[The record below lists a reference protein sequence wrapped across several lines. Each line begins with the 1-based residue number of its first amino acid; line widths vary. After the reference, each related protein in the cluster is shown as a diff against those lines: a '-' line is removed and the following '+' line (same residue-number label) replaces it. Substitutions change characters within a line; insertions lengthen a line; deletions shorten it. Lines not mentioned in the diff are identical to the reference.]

1 MFYLWLEGHHFA
13 VNRVF
18 LYPKFKDGKYT
29 LMSSLKKLLE
39 KKKYT
44 RIKLRKIIT
53 NHLELDAELNGV
65 KGRFIL
71 DTGASN
77 SCVSVDLI
85 EHFHLVAEESETKA
99 AGAGATDM
107 ETQQSENNKLTIG
120 KWKTKKFDLVLFDLT
135 HVNKALEQHNAEQV
149 HGIIGAD
156 ILEEGK
162 AIIDYDKKVLYLR
175 KQKKS

>member
-1 MFYLWLEGHHFA
+1 
-13 VNRVF
+13 
-18 LYPKFKDGKYT
+18 
-29 LMSSLKKLLE
+29 MSSLKKLLT

-44 RIKLRKIIT
+44 QIKLRTIAT
-53 NHLELDAELNGV
+53 NHLEFDAELNGV

-77 SCVSVDLI
+77 SCVGVDLI
-85 EHFHLVAEESETKA
+85 DHFKLEAQESDTKA

-107 ETQQSENNKLTIG
+107 ETQQSENNKLVIG

-135 HVNKALEQHNAEQV
+135 HVNTALEQHNAEKV

-156 ILEEGK
+156 VLEKGK
-162 AIIDYDKKVLYLR
+162 AIIDYSKKVFYLR
-175 KQKKS
+175 K